1 MAGTNTQPS
10 ARPEV
15 NRTQNVFAQ
24 NLELESK
31 LNSLKRD
38 DSELI
43 QLNDYIVRKGVKQ
56 IDDEGPF
63 SFFKHAIPSIILLL
77 ISFIIDV
84 AYVPVFGHVANNFS
98 AWLFP
103 DAPPVNTSLEPVQL
117 WWYPVV
123 IYIIFV
129 FFALRSSKNL
139 KDEFLVKGPSE
150 PIINKVIEK
159 YSGLI
164 DALGTALPLLGAAIL
179 LVSIKVGPQLFLGF
193 SVPFE
198 IKSIIILAL
207 AKLFG
212 AVFEAQGLRYQKITE
227 EVKNVETEYFYQNKQ
242 RLQNELIFKL
252 NESNKKVMSELI
264 MAGGAGMKQF
274 NKEEIEYIYKLIK
287 MSNDVS
293 LEFAK
298 NMNNFKNTLNEVKS
312 IRLFDERIANEISAV
327 ASTMSGVAT
336 VVQKSAEYSN
346 IMKQQLEA
354 IHKLGTEINSIA
366 IKLPDEK
373 ALKELQMTA
382 HFLSDTINHMKDAN
396 AQKSLENLA
405 YIAGKR

>member
-15 NRTQNVFAQ
+15 KPQTGFNHNA
-24 NLELESK
+24 ELESK
-31 LNSLKRD
+31 LQSLKKD

-43 QLNDYIVRKGVKQ
+43 QINDYIVRKGVKQ

-63 SFFKHAIPSIILLL
+63 SFFKHAVPSIVLLL
-77 ISFIIDV
+77 IAFLIDV
-84 AYVPVFGHVANNFS
+84 AYVPFFGHVANNFS
-98 AWLFP
+98 SWLYP
-103 DAPPVNTSLEPVQL
+103 DAPPVNAKLEPVAL
-117 WWYPVV
+117 WWYPVIV
-123 IYIIFV
+123 YILFV
-129 FFALRSSKNL
+129 FFALRSSKTL
-139 KDEFLVKGPSE
+139 KEEFLVKGASE

-164 DALGTALPLLGAAIL
+164 DAIGTALPLLGAALL

-227 EVKNVETEYFYQNKQ
+227 EVKNVETEYFYQNKHKMQ
-242 RLQNELIFKL
+242 LDLVAKL
-252 NESNKKVMSELI
+252 NESNKKVMAELI

-293 LEFAK
+293 ADFAR
-298 NMNNFKNTLNEVKS
+298 NMTNFKNTLNEVKS
-312 IRLFDERIANEISAV
+312 IRLFDERISQEINAV
-327 ASTMSGVAT
+327 ANTMNGVAT
-336 VVQKSAEYSN
+336 IVQKSAEYSN

-366 IKLPDEK
+366 VKLPDEK
-373 ALKELQMTA
+373 SLKELQMTA
-382 HFLSDTINHMKDAN
+382 HFLSDTINHMKDPN

-405 YIAGKR
+405 YIAGRR

>member
-10 ARPEV
+10 ARPEAPKNPV
-15 NRTQNVFAQ
+15 NVVN
-24 NLELESK
+24 NDLEAK
-31 LNSLKRD
+31 LQTLKKD

-43 QLNDYIVRKGVKQ
+43 QINDYIVKKGIKQ
-56 IDDEGPF
+56 IDDEGAF
-63 SFFKHAIPSIILLL
+63 SFFKHAVPSIVFLL

-84 AYVPVFGHVANNFS
+84 AYVPLFGHVANNFS
-98 AWLFP
+98 SWLYP
-103 DAPPVNTSLEPVQL
+103 DAPPVNIKLEPVAL
-117 WWYPVV
+117 WWYPVIV
-123 IYIIFV
+123 YILFV
-129 FFALRSSKNL
+129 FFALRSSKTL
-139 KDEFLVKGPSE
+139 KDEFLSKGSSE
-150 PIINKVIEK
+150 TIISKVIEK

-164 DALGTALPLLGAAIL
+164 DSIGTALPLLGAGIL

-212 AVFEAQGLRYQKITE
+212 AVFEAQGLRYQKISE

-242 RLQNELIFKL
+242 KMQVELITRL
-252 NESNKKVMSELI
+252 NESNKKTMAELI

-287 MSNDVS
+287 MTNDVS
-293 LEFAK
+293 AEFAK

-312 IRLFDERIANEISAV
+312 IRLFDERISNEINAV
-327 ASTMSGVAT
+327 ANTMNGVASI
-336 VVQKSAEYSN
+336 VQKSAEYSN
-346 IMKQQLEA
+346 VMKQQLEA

-382 HFLSDTINHMKDAN
+382 HFLSDTMNHMKDPN
-396 AQKSLENLA
+396 AQKSLDNLA